1 MSSSFRIA
9 ALTLTLTAGI
19 VVAGCGANT
28 SLSPTGPT
36 TATGTSS
43 GALAS
48 TADAEATSAATTF
61 SDAGAFDTQKKK
73 KDEHPGED
81 GEHEHGRPDGKRVEV
96 NGHITALDAGARKF
110 SVGTQQ
116 VSVPLTAIIR
126 HGSKTLLFTDLQ
138 LGDHVEV
145 KGSMGA
151 TALDAT
157 EVKVEQGG
165 KGDDGEDGDGDRDEP
180 ELNGAV
186 AALVGTCPALTFN
199 VGTTKVTTSATTTF
213 RGITCAAVALG
224 TIVEVDG
231 TKQGDG
237 SIVATRVSF
246 DAELSG
252 AVSALAGTCPALTF
266 NILTTKVTTSATTT
280 FRGTTCATVAD
291 GAVVEV
297 QGTKQADGSIAA
309 TRVSRDD

>member
-1 MSSSFRIA
+1 MSWSFRIA

-36 TATGTSS
+36 AATGISS

-73 KDEHPGED
+73 DEHPGED

-96 NGHITALDAGARKF
+96 NGRITVLDVALRTF
-110 SVGTQQ
+110 NVGTEK

-126 HGSKTLLFTDLQ
+126 HGDRTFLFTDLE

-145 KGSMGA
+145 KGSTNA
-151 TALDAT
+151 TGVVVAT
-157 EVKVEQGG
+157 EVKVEKGG
-165 KGDDGEDGDGDRDEP
+165 KGDGEDDDHDEG
-180 ELNGAV
+180 ELSGAV
-186 AALVGTCPALTFN
+186 SALAGTCSTSLTFN
-199 VGTTKVTTSATTTF
+199 ILTTKVTTSATTTF
-213 RGITCAAVALG
+213 HGITCAAIANG
-224 TIVEVDG
+224 TVVDVKG
-231 TKQGDG
+231 TKQADG
-237 SIVATRVSF
+237 SVVATRVSF

-280 FRGTTCATVAD
+280 FRGITCATVAN

>member
-19 VVAGCGANT
+19 VVAGCSANT

-36 TATGTSS
+36 AATGISS

-48 TADAEATSAATTF
+48 TADAEATSTATTF

-73 KDEHPGED
+73 DEHHGED

-96 NGHITALDAGARKF
+96 NGHITALDAGARNF
-110 SVGTQQ
+110 SIGTQQ

-151 TALDAT
+151 TALVAT

-165 KGDDGEDGDGDRDEP
+165 KGDDGEDEDGDRDES

-186 AALVGTCPALTFN
+186 A
-199 VGTTKVTTSATTTF
+199 
-213 RGITCAAVALG
+213 
-224 TIVEVDG
+224 
-231 TKQGDG
+231 
-237 SIVATRVSF
+237 
-246 DAELSG
+246 
-252 AVSALAGTCPALTF
+252 ALAGTCPALTF

-280 FRGTTCATVAD
+280 FRGITCATVAN
-291 GAVVEV
+291 ATIVEV
-297 QGTKQADGSIAA
+297 NGTKQADGSIAA